1 MRTRTFRLI
10 FLLGAIVTIAVA
22 SLFWIKITQVQAQE
36 PQSSQ
41 WQHPGKLIDQKA
53 SKLRAD
59 DENSVRALADE
70 VFNYPHAFGRM
81 PIEIESGVKQRLV
94 QAEVAFHTGR
104 HSGVSEEDV
113 VTLVNQ
119 IGNKLGLPSYART
132 TPKQVRTI
140 RMSLMLESPQFMAS
154 RSVRPDMRTGESI
167 SSEMSV
173 LQAAHVTQVLL
184 DQKFINPDFQVDPAE
199 WDQQFHQKMVERIKQ
214 AEATPQAKQSANVT
228 HHTFSRSNP
237 KRLEMDRAFVSGASS
252 LSVGDAS
259 SLVDQAFTTLR
270 LNQ

>member
-1 MRTRTFRLI
+1 MFRPI
-10 FLLGAIVTIAVA
+10 FLIGAVVTVAVA
-22 SLFWIKITQVQAQE
+22 CLFWIKITRVQAQE

-53 SKLRAD
+53 SKLRAE
-59 DENSVRALADE
+59 DESSVRALADE
-70 VFNYPHAFGRM
+70 IFNYPHAFGRM
-81 PIEIESGVKQRLV
+81 PIEVESGVKQRLV
-94 QAEVAFHTGR
+94 QAEVAFHNGKR
-104 HSGVSEEDV
+104 SGVREEDV
-113 VTLVNQ
+113 AALVNQ
-119 IGNKLGLPSYART
+119 IGNTLGLPSYART

-140 RMSLMLESPQFMAS
+140 RMSLFLESPRFMAS

-184 DQKFINPDFQVDPAE
+184 DQKFINPDFQVEPAD

-214 AEATPQAKQSANVT
+214 AEATPQGQQSVT
-228 HHTFSRSNP
+228 YHTFSRSNP

-259 SLVDQAFTTLR
+259 SLVDQAFTILR
-270 LNQ
+270 LNR